1 MTIMMTIDSF
11 LVYGFAE
18 KEKGRQRFDGFSFSA
33 SFDPKGWLALHP
45 FENLIHTSIIQ
56 LLSSFN
62 DKFFS
67 ILAHFQLDD
76 ISKSLP
82 IIIM

>member
-1 MTIMMTIDSF
+1 MMLLPMIIHVMIMTITMTINSF

-45 FENLIHTSIIQ
+45 LENLIHTSIIQ
-56 LLSSFN
+56 LYPVSMTSFLV
-62 DKFFS
+62 F
-67 ILAHFQLDD
+67 
-76 ISKSLP
+76 
-82 IIIM
+82 

>member
-1 MTIMMTIDSF
+1 MMLLPMIIHVMIMTIMMTIDSF

-56 LLSSFN
+56 LYPVSMTSFLV
-62 DKFFS
+62 F
-67 ILAHFQLDD
+67 
-76 ISKSLP
+76 
-82 IIIM
+82 

>member
-1 MTIMMTIDSF
+1 MMLLPMIIHVMIMTIMTTIDSF

-56 LLSSFN
+56 LYPVSMTSFLV
-62 DKFFS
+62 F
-67 ILAHFQLDD
+67 
-76 ISKSLP
+76 
-82 IIIM
+82 

>member
-1 MTIMMTIDSF
+1 MMLLPMIIHVMIMTIMMTIDSF

-56 LLSSFN
+56 LYPVSMTSF
-62 DKFFS
+62 F
-67 ILAHFQLDD
+67 
-76 ISKSLP
+76 
-82 IIIM
+82 

>member
-1 MTIMMTIDSF
+1 MMLLPMIIHVMMMTIMMTIDSF

-18 KEKGRQRFDGFSFSA
+18 KEKGRQRFDGFGFSA

-56 LLSSFN
+56 LYPVSMTSFLV
-62 DKFFS
+62 F
-67 ILAHFQLDD
+67 
-76 ISKSLP
+76 
-82 IIIM
+82 